1 MSRLTM
7 TRFRVQN
14 FRNVDDSGWI
24 PVEEITA
31 LVGRNE
37 SGKTAILQALHKF
50 NPATKTPYNPQ
61 REFPRERF
69 TREYRADESWPVA
82 SIDFAISPDLQQQ
95 LRDITEDQEPPTQVV
110 VTRYYRW
117 LDGLH
122 VRADAEGR
130 KDLIRALL
138 DAALD
143 KFNMGA
149 MRLQPP
155 TPEQDANYQNIRTD
169 LLNWVTVVP

>member
-1 MSRLTM
+1 MSHLTM

-24 PVEEITA
+24 PVEQITA

-82 SIDFAISPDLQQQ
+82 SIDFVISPEIQEQ
-95 LRDITEDQEPPTQVV
+95 LRGITEDQEPPNHVV
-110 VTRYYRW
+110 VTRYY
-117 LDGLH
+117 DGSMDFTFEPMPREKEFD
-122 VRADAEGR
+122 RAVIDT
-130 KDLIRALL
+130 
-138 DAALD
+138 ALD
-143 KFNMGA
+143 IVQRRSHA
-149 MRLQPP
+149 PSAAR
-155 TPEQDANYQNIRTD
+155 R
-169 LLNWVTVVP
+169 